1 MASVLSISV
10 SSLRLDEATD
20 FSASSGHSEN
30 QSIVQHVTRLG
41 NCLSLDLK
49 TSPIGL
55 NETITVSPDII
66 LQTHATHTHI
76 HTHRHTDTHMYSHIH
91 TCTPIHICTH
101 INTCI
106 HTCTHNTHT
115 HVCAY
120 TDIHIHTYVH
130 TQLYKHTHKYIH
142 IRTYYVH
149 IIRTYYTYTF
159 IPHTNSKMYIGAYS
173 LSISRKQVSLS
184 RLLSSINHNWLHCI
198 VDVIKILKLINV
210 WYITRVQYII
220 NILQE

>member
-1 MASVLSISV
+1 MYSKFVLPNFQYGNRSKWLTIILSFEFIRPTLSFLLSFVNIYCIRTSPSMASVLSISV

-20 FSASSGHSEN
+20 FNASSGHSEN
-30 QSIVQHVTRLG
+30 QSIIQHVTRLG

-76 HTHRHTDTHMYSHIH
+76 HTHRHTHVFTHTHLYTHTHMYTHKHMHSHMYTQYTY
-91 TCTPIHICTH
+91 TCM
-101 INTCI
+101 CI
-106 HTCTHNTHT
+106 HRH
-115 HVCAY
+115 
-120 TDIHIHTYVH
+120 IIHTYVH

-149 IIRTYYTYTF
+149 IIRTYYT
-159 IPHTNSKMYIGAYS
+159 
-173 LSISRKQVSLS
+173 
-184 RLLSSINHNWLHCI
+184 
-198 VDVIKILKLINV
+198 
-210 WYITRVQYII
+210 
-220 NILQE
+220 

>member
-30 QSIVQHVTRLG
+30 QSIVQQVTRLG

-55 NETITVSPDII
+55 NEIITVTFYHAA
-66 LQTHATHTHI
+66 LLYKHMQHTHTQTHTYIHTYTPVHPYTHVHKHTYIHKHNT
-76 HTHRHTDTHMYSHIH
+76 HTHRHTYIH
-91 TCTPIHICTH
+91 SCRNIHIN
-101 INTCI
+101 IYI
-106 HTCTHNTHT
+106 
-115 HVCAY
+115 
-120 TDIHIHTYVH
+120 YV
-130 TQLYKHTHKYIH
+130 
-142 IRTYYVH
+142 R

-159 IPHTNSKMYIGAYS
+159 IPHIDNKMYIGAYS
-173 LSISRKQVSLS
+173 LSINRKQVSLS
-184 RLLSSINHNWLHCI
+184 RLLTSINHNWLHHI
-198 VDVIKILKLINV
+198 VDVIKILKLKNV